1 MSDINY
7 EISWLPHWAEHPDG
21 NGGTIWKSYDKR
33 LPLIEAAAANKVVRK
48 NKDGSFE
55 YIKNR
60 GANDLAVMTKQE
72 EKEFLFKILSAERY
86 SDPRLS
92 WRWSSPSIGSV
103 LRVVED

>member
-1 MSDINY
+1 MSDMNY
-7 EISWLPHWAEHPDG
+7 ENFWGPHWAEHPDG

-33 LPLIEAAAANKVVRK
+33 LSMKELWKASKAVCK
-48 NKDGSFE
+48 NKDGSFQ